1 MSLWIGPPARS
12 RLGELLWTVPQRDKV
27 WNPGKLFLLVHCKYF
42 ASLPHSP
49 MQLTECAFPYSIHIP
64 LLAFAVEFSVRI
76 SPFIGISKKH
86 SPLRCFLTSR
96 RSREAVF
103 SCLICVIFTRL
114 WRKTSVWR
122 LGCEISGNVSV
133 KGFVLEPQVCW
144 LRLAR
149 VIVATPQVQ
158 WLSPLFHVNHLHHAI
173 CLGMLAR
180 NSRTTVWWLPE

>member
-12 RLGELLWTVPQRDKV
+12 RLGEPLWTVPQRDKV

-49 MQLTECAFPYSIHIP
+49 MQLTECAFP
-64 LLAFAVEFSVRI
+64 LLDPHTPACFRCWILSVRI
-76 SPFIGISKKH
+76 SPFIGISKER

-96 RSREAVF
+96 RSRGAVF

-122 LGCEISGNVSV
+122 LCCEISGNVSV
-133 KGFVLEPQVCW
+133 RGFC
-144 LRLAR
+144 LRTSSLL
-149 VIVATPQVQ
+149 VAVGPCNCCNATGAV
-158 WLSPLFHVNHLHHAI
+158 A
-173 CLGMLAR
+173 
-180 NSRTTVWWLPE
+180 